1 MKISTVGIVGAAI
14 LMAMAGV
21 GFGIAQAG
29 ETHPAGEVM
38 EQQTPK
44 AATSP
49 ADDIQLGK
57 PIETGRLPGK
67 SDADS
72 SKVTI
77 EGRTY
82 SERVWKGDIDGH

>member
-29 ETHPAGEVM
+29 ETHPTGAAM
-38 EQQTPK
+38 EQQTPQ

-49 ADDIQLGK
+49 ADDMQLGK
-57 PIETGRLPGK
+57 PIETGRLPAEG
-67 SDADS
+67 DADS

>member
-1 MKISTVGIVGAAI
+1 MKISTVGIVAVAI
-14 LMAMAGV
+14 LLVGTGV

-29 ETHPAGEVM
+29 GTHPAGAAM
-38 EQQTPK
+38 EQQTPQ

-49 ADDIQLGK
+49 ADDMQLGK
-57 PIETGRLPGK
+57 PIETGRLPAK
-67 SDADS
+67 SDAVS
-72 SKVTI
+72 SEVTI

>member
-1 MKISTVGIVGAAI
+1 MKTHTVGIVAAAI

-29 ETHPAGEVM
+29 ETHPAGAAM
-38 EQQTPK
+38 EQQTPQ

-49 ADDIQLGK
+49 ADDMQLGK
-57 PIETGRLPGK
+57 PIETGRLPAE